1 MEVAEAM
8 RLKRNYVLGA
18 SMVALAL
25 MATAC
30 GSTGGPSSSA
40 SPKGTITIASFNFS
54 ESIIL
59 AHIYGDALK
68 NKGYTINYKD
78 KLGNREIVEPALESG
93 QIDLYAGY
101 AATDLT
107 FVEGKQ
113 GVTSDAGTDGQANVQ
128 KLNAH
133 LNSKSIK
140 ALDPSPAVD
149 QNAFAVTKAE
159 ADQNHLTK
167 LSDVSSVAS
176 TWTLGG
182 PPECPTRPFC
192 APGLAQTYGLHFKA
206 FKSLDAGGPLTYAA
220 FKSGAI
226 NIGLVFSSDG
236 GISANDLVVLDDD
249 KHLQQADNIVPLIR
263 SNVANGEVTSLLN
276 SIDAKL
282 NTKDLTALNKSA
294 DVDKQDPTDLAATWV
309 KDHGF

>member
-1 MEVAEAM
+1 MY
-8 RLKRNYVLGA
+8 LKRIFVLGA

-25 MATAC
+25 VTTSC

-59 AHIYGDALK
+59 AHIYGGALK
-68 NKGYTINYKD
+68 NKGYTVTYRD
-78 KLGNREIVEPALESG
+78 KLGNREIVEPALENG

-101 AATDLT
+101 AATDLN
-107 FVEGKQ
+107 FVDKRQ
-113 GVTSDAGTDGQANVQ
+113 GVDLEAGTDAAANVQ
-128 KLNAH
+128 KLNAR
-133 LNSKSIK
+133 LNSKGIK
-140 ALDPSPAVD
+140 VLDASPAVD

-159 ADQNHLTK
+159 ADQNHLVK
-167 LSDVSSVAS
+167 LSDVSAVAS
-176 TWTLGG
+176 GWTLGG
-182 PPECPTRPFC
+182 PPECPQRPFC
-192 APGLAQTYGLHFKA
+192 QQGLTSVYGLHFKD
-206 FKSLDAGGPLTYAA
+206 FKALDAGGPLTYAA

-236 GISANDLVVLDDD
+236 GISANNLVVLEDD

-263 SNVANGEVTSLLN
+263 TAVANSEVSALLN

-282 NTKDLTALNKSA
+282 NTPDLTAMNKSA
-294 DVDKQDPTDLAATWV
+294 DIDKQDPADLAATWL
-309 KDHGF
+309 KNHGF

>member
-1 MEVAEAM
+1 MY
-8 RLKRNYVLGA
+8 LKRIFVLGA

-25 MATAC
+25 VMTSC

-59 AHIYGDALK
+59 AHIYGGALK
-68 NKGYTINYKD
+68 NKGYTIVYRD
-78 KLGNREIVEPALESG
+78 KLGNREIVEPALENG

-101 AATDLT
+101 AATDLN
-107 FVEGKQ
+107 FVDKRQ
-113 GVTSDAGTDGQANVQ
+113 GVALEAGTDAAANVQ
-128 KLNAH
+128 KLNAR
-133 LNSKSIK
+133 LNSKGIK

-159 ADQNHLTK
+159 ADANHLVK
-167 LSDVSSVAS
+167 LSDVSAVAS
-176 TWTLGG
+176 GWTLGG
-182 PPECPTRPFC
+182 PPECPQRPFC
-192 APGLAQTYGLHFKA
+192 QQGLESVYGLHFKA
-206 FKSLDAGGPLTYAA
+206 FKALDAGGPLTYAA

-236 GISANDLVVLDDD
+236 GITANNLVVLEDD

-263 SNVANGEVTSLLN
+263 TAVANSEVTALLN

-282 NTKDLTALNKSA
+282 NTPDLTAMNKSA
-294 DVDKQDPTDLAATWV
+294 DIDKQDPADLAATWL
-309 KDHGF
+309 KNHGF

>member
-1 MEVAEAM
+1 M
-8 RLKRNYVLGA
+8 RLKRTHILGA
-18 SMVALAL
+18 SMVALGL
-25 MATAC
+25 ITTAC
-30 GSTGGPSSSA
+30 GSTGGPASS

-59 AHIYGDALK
+59 AHIYGDALA
-68 NKGYTINYKD
+68 NKGYTIKYKD
-78 KLGNREIVEPALESG
+78 KLGNREIVEPALVSG

-107 FVEGKQ
+107 FADGKANIPSQ
-113 GVTSDAGTDGQANVQ
+113 AGTDPQAEVQ
-128 KLNAH
+128 A
-133 LNSKSIK
+133 LNSVFNSQGIK
-140 ALDPSPAVD
+140 ALNASPAVD

-159 ADQNHLTK
+159 ADQNHLSK
-167 LSDVSSVAS
+167 LSDLSSVAS
-176 TWTLGG
+176 NWTLGG

-192 APGLAQTYGLHFKA
+192 QPGLQQTYGLHFKA

-220 FKSGAI
+220 LKNGDI

-236 GISANDLVVLDDD
+236 GIVANNLVVLQDD
-249 KHLQQADNIVPLIR
+249 KHLEQADNIVPLIR
-263 SNVANGEVTSLLN
+263 TSVANSEVTALLN

-282 NTKDLTALNKSA
+282 NTPDLTAMNKSA
-294 DVDKQDPTDLAATWV
+294 DVDKNDPTDIASSWV

>member
-1 MEVAEAM
+1 MY
-8 RLKRNYVLGA
+8 LKRIFVLGA

-25 MATAC
+25 VTTSC
-30 GSTGGPSSSA
+30 GSSGGTASST
-40 SPKGTITIASFNFS
+40 SPKGTVTIASFNFS

-59 AHIYGDALK
+59 AHIYGGALK
-68 NKGYTINYKD
+68 NKGYTVNYRD
-78 KLGNREIVEPALESG
+78 KLGNREIVEPALENG

-107 FVEGKQ
+107 FVEKKQ
-113 GVTSDAGTDGQANVQ
+113 GVTADAGTDAQANVQ
-128 KLNAH
+128 RLNAV
-133 LNSKSIK
+133 LSSKGVK

-159 ADQNHLTK
+159 ADANHLVK
-167 LSDVSSVAS
+167 LSDVSAVAS
-176 TWTLGG
+176 GWTLGG
-182 PPECPTRPFC
+182 PPECPQRPFC
-192 APGLAQTYGLHFKA
+192 QQGLISTYGLHFKA
-206 FKSLDAGGPLTYAA
+206 FKALDAGGPLTYAA

-236 GISANDLVVLDDD
+236 GITANNLVVLEDD

-263 SNVANGEVTSLLN
+263 TAVANGEVTALLN

-282 NTKDLTALNKSA
+282 NTPDLTAMNKSA
-294 DVDKQDPTDLAATWV
+294 DIDKLDPADLAATWL
-309 KDHGF
+309 KNHGF

>member
-1 MEVAEAM
+1 MY
-8 RLKRNYVLGA
+8 LKRIFVLGA

-25 MATAC
+25 VTTSC

-40 SPKGTITIASFNFS
+40 SQKGTVTIASFNFS

-59 AHIYGDALK
+59 AHIYGGALK
-68 NKGYTINYKD
+68 NKGYTVVYRD
-78 KLGNREIVEPALESG
+78 KLGNREIVEPALENG

-107 FVEGKQ
+107 FVEKKQ
-113 GVTSDAGTDGQANVQ
+113 NVALDAGTDAQANVQ
-128 KLNAH
+128 KLNS
-133 LNSKSIK
+133 LLTPKGIK

-159 ADQNHLTK
+159 ADANHLVK

-176 TWTLGG
+176 GWTLGG
-182 PPECPTRPFC
+182 PPECPQRPFC
-192 APGLAQTYGLHFKA
+192 QQGLMSVYGLNFKA
-206 FKSLDAGGPLTYAA
+206 FKALDAGGPLTYAA

-236 GISANDLVVLDDD
+236 AIAANNLVVLQDD

-263 SNVANGEVTSLLN
+263 STVANSEVTALLN

-282 NTKDLTALNKSA
+282 NTPDLTALNKSA
-294 DVDKQDPTDLAATWV
+294 DVDKQDPIDVATTWV
-309 KDHGF
+309 KNHGF

>member
-1 MEVAEAM
+1 MY
-8 RLKRNYVLGA
+8 LKRIFVLGA

-25 MATAC
+25 VTTSC

-59 AHIYGDALK
+59 AHIYGGALK
-68 NKGYTINYKD
+68 NKGYTVKYRD
-78 KLGNREIVEPALESG
+78 KLGNREVVEPALENG

-107 FVEGKQ
+107 FVEKKQ
-113 GVTSDAGTDGQANVQ
+113 SVALDAGGDAKVNVQ
-128 KLNAH
+128 KLNS
-133 LNSKSIK
+133 LLSSKSIK

-167 LSDVSSVAS
+167 LSDLSSVAS
-176 TWTLGG
+176 SWTLGG
-182 PPECPTRPFC
+182 PPECPQRQFC
-192 APGLAQTYGLHFKA
+192 QLGLEQVYGLKFKA
-206 FKSLDAGGPLTYAA
+206 FKSLDAGGPLTFAA
-220 FKSGAI
+220 LKQGAI

-236 GISANDLVVLDDD
+236 GITANNFVVLQDD
-249 KHLQQADNIVPLIR
+249 KQLEQADNIVPLIR
-263 SNVANGEVTSLLN
+263 SAVANSEVTSLLN

-282 NTKDLTALNKSA
+282 NTPDLTALNKSA
-294 DVDKQDPTDLAATWV
+294 DVDKQDPADLAATWV
-309 KDHGF
+309 KGHGF

>member
-1 MEVAEAM
+1 MF
-8 RLKRNYVLGA
+8 LKRIFVLGA

-25 MATAC
+25 VTTSC

-59 AHIYGDALK
+59 AHIYGGALK
-68 NKGYTINYKD
+68 DKGYTVKYRD
-78 KLGNREIVEPALESG
+78 KLGNREIVEPALENG

-107 FVEGKQ
+107 FVEKKQ
-113 GVTSDAGTDGQANVQ
+113 NVALDAGTDAQANVQ
-128 KLNAH
+128 KLNS
-133 LNSKSIK
+133 LLTPKGIK

-159 ADQNHLTK
+159 ADANHLVK

-176 TWTLGG
+176 GWTLGG
-182 PPECPTRPFC
+182 PPECPQRPFC
-192 APGLAQTYGLHFKA
+192 QQGLMSVYGLNFKA
-206 FKSLDAGGPLTYAA
+206 FKALDAGGPLTYAA

-236 GISANDLVVLDDD
+236 AIAANNLVVLQDD

-263 SNVANGEVTSLLN
+263 STVANSEVTALLN
-276 SIDAKL
+276 SVDAKL
-282 NTKDLTALNKSA
+282 NTPDLTAMNKSA
-294 DVDKQDPTDLAATWV
+294 DVDKQDPIDVATTWV
-309 KDHGF
+309 KNHGF

>member
-1 MEVAEAM
+1 MY
-8 RLKRNYVLGA
+8 LKRIFVLGA

-25 MATAC
+25 VTTSC

-40 SPKGTITIASFNFS
+40 SPKGTVTIASFNFS

-59 AHIYGDALK
+59 AHIYGGALK
-68 NKGYTINYKD
+68 NKGYTVVYRD
-78 KLGNREIVEPALESG
+78 KLGNREIVEPALENG

-107 FVEGKQ
+107 FVEKKQ
-113 GVTSDAGTDGQANVQ
+113 NVALDAGTDAQANVQ
-128 KLNAH
+128 KLNTL
-133 LNSKSIK
+133 LNPKGVK
-140 ALDPSPAVD
+140 ALVPSPAVD

-159 ADQNHLTK
+159 ADANHLVK

-176 TWTLGG
+176 GWTLGG
-182 PPECPTRPFC
+182 PPECPQRPFC
-192 APGLAQTYGLHFKA
+192 QQGLTSVYGLNFKA
-206 FKSLDAGGPLTYAA
+206 FKALDAGGPLTYAA

-236 GISANDLVVLDDD
+236 AIAANNLVVLQDD

-263 SNVANGEVTSLLN
+263 STVANSEVTALLN

-282 NTKDLTALNKSA
+282 NTPDLTAMNKSA
-294 DVDKQDPTDLAATWV
+294 DVDKQDPADVATTWV
-309 KDHGF
+309 QGHGF

>member
-1 MEVAEAM
+1 M
-8 RLKRNYVLGA
+8 RLKRVFVLGA

-25 MATAC
+25 LTTSC

-59 AHIYGDALK
+59 AHIYGEALK
-68 NKGYTINYKD
+68 NKGYTIKYRD
-78 KLGNREIVEPALESG
+78 KLGNREIVEPALETG

-101 AATDLT
+101 AATDLN
-107 FVEGKQ
+107 FVDKRQSVDLE
-113 GVTSDAGTDGQANVQ
+113 AGTDAQANVQ
-128 KLNAH
+128 KLNAR
-133 LNSKSIK
+133 LSSKAIK

-167 LSDVSSVAS
+167 LSDVTAVAS
-176 TWTLGG
+176 GWTLGG
-182 PPECPTRPFC
+182 PPECPQRPFC
-192 APGLAQTYGLHFKA
+192 KPGLEQTYGLHFKA
-206 FKSLDAGGPLTYAA
+206 FKALDAGGPLTYAA

-236 GISANDLVVLDDD
+236 GISANNLVVLEDD

-263 SNVANGEVTSLLN
+263 TAVANSEVTSLLN
-276 SIDAKL
+276 SIDSKL
-282 NTKDLTALNKSA
+282 NTPDLTALNKSA
-294 DVDKQDPTDLAATWV
+294 DVDKEDPADLATKWV

>member
-1 MEVAEAM
+1 MF
-8 RLKRNYVLGA
+8 LKRIFVLGA

-25 MATAC
+25 VTTSC

-59 AHIYGDALK
+59 AHIYGGALK
-68 NKGYTINYKD
+68 NKGYTVNYRD
-78 KLGNREIVEPALESG
+78 KLGNREIVEPALENG

-107 FVEGKQ
+107 FVEKRQ
-113 GVTSDAGTDGQANVQ
+113 GVTLDAGTDAQANVQ
-128 KLNAH
+128 KLNSA
-133 LNSKSIK
+133 LSSKGIK

-159 ADQNHLTK
+159 ADANHLVK

-176 TWTLGG
+176 GWTLGG
-182 PPECPTRPFC
+182 PPECPQRPFC
-192 APGLAQTYGLHFKA
+192 QPGLESVYGLHFKA
-206 FKSLDAGGPLTYAA
+206 FKALDAGGPLTYAA

-236 GISANDLVVLDDD
+236 GISANNLVVLDDD
-249 KHLQQADNIVPLIR
+249 KHLQQADNVVPLIR
-263 SNVANGEVTSLLN
+263 TAVANSEVTALLN

-282 NTKDLTALNKSA
+282 NTPDLTALNKSA
-294 DVDKQDPTDLAATWV
+294 DVDKQDPTDVAATWV

>member
-1 MEVAEAM
+1 MY
-8 RLKRNYVLGA
+8 LKRIFVLGA

-25 MATAC
+25 VTTSC

-59 AHIYGDALK
+59 AHIYGGALK
-68 NKGYTINYKD
+68 NKGYTIVYRD
-78 KLGNREIVEPALESG
+78 KLGNREIVEPALENG
-93 QIDLYAGY
+93 QIDLYPGY
-101 AATDLT
+101 AATDLN
-107 FVEGKQ
+107 FVDKRQ
-113 GVTSDAGTDGQANVQ
+113 GVALEAGTDAATNVQ
-128 KLNAH
+128 KLNAR
-133 LNSKSIK
+133 LSSKGIK

-159 ADQNHLTK
+159 ADQNHLVK
-167 LSDVSSVAS
+167 LSDVAAVAS
-176 TWTLGG
+176 GWTLGG
-182 PPECPTRPFC
+182 PPECPQRPFC
-192 APGLAQTYGLHFKA
+192 QQGLESVYGLHFKA
-206 FKSLDAGGPLTYAA
+206 FKALDAGGPLTYAA

-236 GISANDLVVLDDD
+236 GISANNLVVLEDD

-263 SNVANGEVTSLLN
+263 TAVANSEVTALLN

-282 NTKDLTALNKSA
+282 NTPDLTAMNKSA
-294 DVDKQDPTDLAATWV
+294 DIDKQDPADLAATWL

>member
-1 MEVAEAM
+1 M
-8 RLKRNYVLGA
+8 RLKRTYILGA
-18 SMVALAL
+18 SMVALGL
-25 MATAC
+25 ITTAC
-30 GSTGGPSSSA
+30 GSTGGPSSS

-68 NKGYTINYKD
+68 NKGYTIKYRD

-101 AATDLT
+101 AATDLN
-107 FVEGKQ
+107 FVDKRQ
-113 GVTSDAGTDGQANVQ
+113 GVALEAGTDAQANVE
-128 KLNAH
+128 KLNAR
-133 LNSKSIK
+133 LSSKGIK

-176 TWTLGG
+176 GWILGG
-182 PPECPTRPFC
+182 PPECPQRPFC
-192 APGLAQTYGLHFKA
+192 KPGLEQTYGLHFKD
-206 FKSLDAGGPLTYAA
+206 FKALDAGGPLTYAA

-236 GISANDLVVLDDD
+236 GISANNLVVLQDD

-263 SNVANGEVTSLLN
+263 SAVNNAEVTSLLN

-282 NTKDLTALNKSA
+282 NTPDLTAMNKSA
-294 DVDKQDPTDLAATWV
+294 DVDKQDPADVAATWV

>member
-1 MEVAEAM
+1 
-8 RLKRNYVLGA
+8 
-18 SMVALAL
+18 MVALAL
-25 MATAC
+25 VTTSC

-59 AHIYGDALK
+59 AHIYGGALK
-68 NKGYTINYKD
+68 NKGYTVVYRD
-78 KLGNREIVEPALESG
+78 KLGNREIVEPALENG

-107 FVEGKQ
+107 FVEKKQ
-113 GVTSDAGTDGQANVQ
+113 NVALDAGTDAQANVQ
-128 KLNAH
+128 KLNAL
-133 LNSKSIK
+133 LNPKGVK

-159 ADQNHLTK
+159 ADANHLVK

-176 TWTLGG
+176 GWTLGG
-182 PPECPTRPFC
+182 PPECPQRPFC
-192 APGLAQTYGLHFKA
+192 QQGLESVYGLHFKA
-206 FKSLDAGGPLTYAA
+206 FKALDAGGPLTYAA

-236 GISANDLVVLDDD
+236 AIAANNLVVLQDD

-263 SNVANGEVTSLLN
+263 STVANSEVTALLN

-282 NTKDLTALNKSA
+282 NTPDLTAMNKSA
-294 DVDKQDPTDLAATWV
+294 DVDKQDPADVATTWV
-309 KDHGF
+309 QGHGF